1 MRKIDIFNH
10 IWPTEF
16 FDALI
21 GHIGQMTDITLRS
34 GAVPMITDLDRR
46 FEVMDMFG
54 EGYQQVLTLASPPLE
69 KIADPEKALELSM
82 VGSDSMASL
91 CEKYPDRFPAF
102 VGTAPHESPHGHGI
116 RVSACD

>member
-46 FEVMDMFG
+46 FEVMDIFDPG
-54 EGYQQVLTLASPPLE
+54 LAATREDRRPRKSTGTQYGWLRFNGF
-69 KIADPEKALELSM
+69 AL
-82 VGSDSMASL
+82 
-91 CEKYPDRFPAF
+91 
-102 VGTAPHESPHGHGI
+102 
-116 RVSACD
+116 

>member
-54 EGYQQVLTLASPPLE
+54 EGY
-69 KIADPEKALELSM
+69 
-82 VGSDSMASL
+82 
-91 CEKYPDRFPAF
+91 
-102 VGTAPHESPHGHGI
+102 
-116 RVSACD
+116 